1 MIFSNEIGAAYLFPS
16 QYVDPVLK
24 LNLPSAEGFFKDSGL
39 LIEFLVSPNIKFNR
53 KLVFRYYTSA
63 KTKVT
68 NCVELKWYS
77 RSEQQWVVRTQ
88 SHTRSKDYRKIAAEK
103 KHARLNT
110 IGPFTFKITLNDYS
124 IFSKKIDKP
133 YGMIFFFDIFA
144 MY

>member
-24 LNLPSAEGFFKDSGL
+24 LNLPSAEGFFKDSGC

-68 NCVELKWYS
+68 NCVELK
-77 RSEQQWVVRTQ
+77 
-88 SHTRSKDYRKIAAEK
+88 
-103 KHARLNT
+103 
-110 IGPFTFKITLNDYS
+110 
-124 IFSKKIDKP
+124 
-133 YGMIFFFDIFA
+133 
-144 MY
+144 